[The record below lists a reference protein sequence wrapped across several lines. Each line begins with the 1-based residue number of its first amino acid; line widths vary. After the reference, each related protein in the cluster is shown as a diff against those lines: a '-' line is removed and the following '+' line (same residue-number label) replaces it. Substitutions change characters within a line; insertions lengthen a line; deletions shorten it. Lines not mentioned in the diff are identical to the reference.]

1 MTARRSTPTRL
12 AALQTENQELRHR
25 IEEAEEALRAI
36 REGEVDAVV
45 VNGSRG
51 VQIFSLS
58 GVESIYR
65 LIVETMHEATLTVT
79 PDGLILWCNPQ
90 FAKIFQNPVGQ
101 ILGKSLQMFVIPE
114 HISKIDALLEQICD
128 APVRERVVFRAADGR
143 PVPASVDARRLLQP
157 GGTILCL
164 VVSDLSELESA
175 TDIVRQLRQE
185 IAEREILPV
194 SVHPDGTGTQ
204 RETPR

>member
-65 LIVETMHEATLTVT
+65 LIVETMQEATLTVT